1 MICPDCNHNLSPLSL
16 PLDEKR
22 NLDVDRCFYCGGLWF
37 DHFEINQLPY
47 LEAVKLATLTPE
59 GKPNNEG
66 LGLCPRCR
74 IPLEPLKAESI
85 PQDTTVL
92 YCTQCH
98 GNFMPQ
104 TELAKLKVAQKRKLE
119 YFQTWKIPLQSIY
132 AVLIPVFLFVLSAG
146 VFFTTSQVRQSQ
158 ENRTR
163 ASNLINQPVVVSQE
177 KGSVIVSFF
186 TSAPLISN
194 IKYGQTMEAKRIF
207 TISETPKT
215 FHQKVL
221 ENLES
226 EKTYFYQVEVAD
238 EKGVKTTSPT
248 YSFVAP

>member
-1 MICPDCNHNLSPLSL
+1 MICPDCNHNLSLLSL

-22 NLDVDRCFYCGGLWF
+22 NLDIDRCFFCGGLWF

-47 LEAVKLATLTPE
+47 FEAIKLSTIIPE
-59 GKPNNEG
+59 GKPNKEG

-74 IPLEPLKAESI
+74 VPLEPLQAESI

-92 YCTQCH
+92 YCPQCH
-98 GNFMPQ
+98 GNWMPQ

-119 YFQTWKIPLQSIY
+119 YFQAWKIPLKSIY
-132 AVLIPVFLFVLSAG
+132 AVLIPAFLFALSIG
-146 VFFTTSQVRQSQ
+146 VFYTAGQVRQSQ

-163 ASNLINQPVVVSQE
+163 ATNLINQPVVISKE

-186 TSAPLISN
+186 TTSPLVSN
-194 IKYGQTMEAKRIF
+194 IKYGQAIEAKRIL
-207 TISETPKT
+207 TVSETPKT
-215 FHQKVL
+215 FHQIVL
-221 ENLES
+221 ESLES
-226 EKTYFYQVEVAD
+226 GKTYFYQIEVED
-238 EKGVKTTSPT
+238 REGIKTTSVT